1 MDDLLTTA
9 QTRHHRSLTTLVGT
23 AWRAR
28 ATDWERDA
36 DLPEEAV
43 RWCAAQGLFGAMIPK
58 EYGGLGWSAV
68 ELGLLY
74 EALGRVSASLASLIN
89 VHGMVARTLVRWG
102 SGAQREALLPDLA
115 SGRRVAAVCLTERT
129 AGSDLSGITTT
140 LEERPDGLRLDG
152 TKLYTTFGRRA
163 DLYLVLARGDGGQVC
178 CLLDRDNPGLE
189 VTPITGLLGLRAA
202 GLATEVMRDCRVE
215 RSAVIGRPGFAP
227 AVLVP
232 QLLEHGRHAVA
243 WMAAGMLHRAFSA
256 CSAFVLDRRV
266 FGRDAV
272 DHGQIQSL
280 VTAMGVDLAA
290 ARALCL
296 GASRALDA
304 AGATATRKVLMAK
317 YLACQV
323 LERHSAQ
330 AVQAMGA
337 QGCLEENGVA
347 AVHRDAKVLSIIE
360 GTPQLIERLLA
371 VPLAREAAGGDRP

>member
-1 MDDLLTTA
+1 MDDLLTET
-9 QTRHHRSLTTLVGT
+9 QRQHHRTITALVGT
-23 AWRAR
+23 AWGAHGP
-28 ATDWERDA
+28 DWEGEA
-36 DLPEEAV
+36 ELPEEV
-43 RWCAAQGLFGAMIPK
+43 VQWCAAQGLFGAMIPK

-102 SGAQREALLPDLA
+102 SDAQRETLLPDLA
-115 SGRRVAAVCLTERT
+115 SGRRVAAVCMTERT

-140 LEERPDGLRLDG
+140 LKEQPDGLRLDG

-163 DLYLVLARGDGGQVC
+163 DLYLVLAAGAGGQVC
-178 CLLDRDNPGLE
+178 CLVERGNPGLE
-189 VTPITGLLGLRAA
+189 VTPMTGLLGLRAA
-202 GLATEVMRDCRVE
+202 GLATEVMRDCPVE
-215 RSAVIGRPGFAP
+215 RSAVIGRPGFAST
-227 AVLVP
+227 VLVP

-256 CSAFVLDRRV
+256 CSAFVLGRET
-266 FGRDAV
+266 FGRDVV

-296 GASRALDA
+296 TASRALDDVDA
-304 AGATATRKVLMAK
+304 SAPRKVLMAK

-347 AVHRDAKVLSIIE
+347 GVYRDAKVLSIIE
-360 GTPQLIERLLA
+360 GTPQLLERLLA
-371 VPLAREAAGGDRP
+371 VPLAREAAAGGRP